1 MSDTD
6 LPESPKECRRCDLWR
21 HATQAVLGNGDR
33 HAHLMLV
40 GEQPGDEEDRRGQ
53 PFVGPSGRLLDE
65 VLAEIGVARE
75 ALYITNAVKHFK
87 WEPRGKWRLH
97 KRPSVT
103 EVRACNI
110 WLAQEIAKVK
120 PAVIVALGATALQA
134 LMGRA
139 MTIDEAR
146 RSKLQHPSGA
156 ALIATYHPAAL
167 LRNRDDRLAHLRA
180 AFAED
185 LRRAALRAG
194 LSAHAGS
201 AVRTG

>member
-1 MSDTD
+1 MSETD

-40 GEQPGDEEDRRGQ
+40 GEQPGDEEDRCGQ

-75 ALYITNAVKHFK
+75 ALYVTNAVKHFK

-103 EVRACNI
+103 EIRACNI
-110 WLAQEIAKVK
+110 WLAQEITKVK
-120 PAVIVALGATALQA
+120 PTVIVALGATALQA

-139 MTIDEAR
+139 MTIDRAR
-146 RSKLQHPSGA
+146 RSKLQHPAGA
-156 ALIATYHPAAL
+156 TLIATYHPAAL
-167 LRNRDDRLAHLRA
+167 LRNRDDRLAQLRA

-194 LSAHAGS
+194 LNTHASS